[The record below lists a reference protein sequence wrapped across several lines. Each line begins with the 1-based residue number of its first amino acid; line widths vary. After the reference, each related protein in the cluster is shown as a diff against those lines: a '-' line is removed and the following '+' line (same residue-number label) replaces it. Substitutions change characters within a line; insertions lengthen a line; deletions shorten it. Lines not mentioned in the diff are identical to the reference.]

1 LGGNQGYGH
10 LLLLD
15 ILGSYSSGEECFM
28 KILLFNSLYYP
39 NITGGAELSAQLLA
53 EGLKSKGIEPVV
65 VCTAEQNR
73 TDFVNGL
80 KVYYLRT
87 PNLYWP
93 CRQEQNFLKK
103 ILWHSIDSCNFAIKK
118 QVQKIIDF
126 EKPDIA
132 HTNNLAGFSV
142 YLWKLLNK
150 NHLPIVHTIRDLYLL
165 CPRSN
170 MFKHGRSCRMQCLNC
185 KLFSFPRKALSRYV
199 DEAVGISRFILDF
212 HLRGGYFPKAAA
224 TSVIPNPLP
233 GNNGAAGERTPSK
246 GNRLRF
252 GFVGSLSEHKG
263 IEILLQQFS
272 RLDADLVVFGKS
284 LVPDYQRQLELKY
297 GRPNILFKG
306 WESDIAKIY
315 RDMDVLIVPSLWNE
329 AFGRVVIE
337 AFSFGI
343 PVICSN
349 KGGLPELI
357 EHGITGWVYDSDN
370 AAQLRKTVEYVIN
383 KPQIVSQ
390 MSSVC
395 IEQAGR
401 FAVDAITE
409 KYIEVF
415 SKVLDK

>member
-1 LGGNQGYGH
+1 
-10 LLLLD
+10 
-15 ILGSYSSGEECFM
+15 M

-39 NITGGAELSAQLLA
+39 NVIGGAELSTQLLA

-73 TDFVNGL
+73 TDFVNGV

-87 PNLYWP
+87 PNLYWL
-93 CRQEQNFLKK
+93 CRGRQQNFLEK

-142 YLWKLLNK
+142 YLWKLLKK
-150 NHLPIVHTIRDLYLL
+150 NRLPIVHTIRDLYLL

-170 MFKHGRSCRMQCLNC
+170 MFKHGQPCRRQCLGC

-199 DEAVGISRFILDF
+199 DAAVGISRFILDF
-212 HLRGGYFPKAAA
+212 HLRSGYFPKAAA

-233 GNNGAAGERTPSK
+233 GNSGVAGEWKPSK
-246 GNRLRF
+246 QARLRF
-252 GFVGSLSEHKG
+252 GFVGLLSEHKG

-284 LVPDYQRQLELKY
+284 LVPDYQRQLELTY

-349 KGGLPELI
+349 KGALPELI
-357 EHGITGWVYDSDN
+357 EQGITGWVYDSDN

-383 KPQIVSQ
+383 KPEIVSQ
-390 MSSVC
+390 MSGVC
-395 IEQAGR
+395 IEQADR

-415 SKVLDK
+415 SRVLDK

>member
-1 LGGNQGYGH
+1 
-10 LLLLD
+10 
-15 ILGSYSSGEECFM
+15 M

-39 NITGGAELSAQLLA
+39 NVIGGAELSAQLLA
-53 EGLKSKGIEPVV
+53 EGIKLKGIEPVV
-65 VCTAEQNR
+65 VCTDEQSR
-73 TDFVNGL
+73 TDFVNGV

-87 PNLYWP
+87 PNLYWL
-93 CRQEQNFLKK
+93 CRGRPLRGMQQGFLRK
-103 ILWHSIDSCNFAIKK
+103 ILWHGIDSCNFAIKK
-118 QVQKIIDF
+118 QVQEIIDF

-142 YLWKLLNK
+142 YLWKVLKK
-150 NHLPIVHTIRDLYLL
+150 NRLPIVHTIRDLYLL
-165 CPRSN
+165 CPRTN
-170 MFKHGRSCRMQCLNC
+170 MFKHGRSCRRQCLGC
-185 KLFSFPRKALSRYV
+185 KLFSFPKKALSQYV

-212 HLRGGYFPKAAA
+212 HLRSGYFPKAAA
-224 TSVIPNPLP
+224 TCVIPNPLLS
-233 GNNGAAGERTPSK
+233 NNGAAGERKLSK
-246 GNRLRF
+246 QGRLRF

-284 LVPDYQRQLELKY
+284 LVPDYQHQLELTY
-297 GRPNILFKG
+297 GQPNILFKG
-306 WESDIAKIY
+306 WESDVAKIY

-357 EHGITGWVYDSDN
+357 EQGVTGWVYDADN
-370 AAQLRKTVEYVIN
+370 AAQLRKAVEYVIEQ
-383 KPQIVSQ
+383 PEIVSQ
-390 MSSVC
+390 MSGACV
-395 IEQAGR
+395 EQAGR
-401 FAVDAITE
+401 FAIDEITE

-415 SKVLDK
+415 SMVLNK